1 MAAGDRFSS
10 TQNLP
15 EVQWCLTTLLS
26 AGRYSARQLVFGPN
40 PAARSGWWD
49 DDEDLSSAQGASLP
63 GQFVRQW
70 KLRKMVREAAVQE
83 VANSSLRRLLARNK
97 SSNRTDVKVG
107 GSVLF
112 CEASNSE
119 SAPCLRGPAVI
130 PDLADAGVVA
140 KFHSQTFMAAR

>member
-1 MAAGDRFSS
+1 M
-10 TQNLP
+10 
-15 EVQWCLTTLLS
+15 VQ
-26 AGRYSARQLVFGPN
+26 
-40 PAARSGWWD
+40 
-49 DDEDLSSAQGASLP
+49 
-63 GQFVRQW
+63 
-70 KLRKMVREAAVQE
+70 EAAVQE

-112 CEASNSE
+112 CKASNSE
-119 SAPCLRGPAVI
+119 RAPCLRGPAVI